1 MKYKGRLAGQVA
13 VSQPAG
19 RPGRGGRGGLEASV
33 QGRACPVVLTV
44 SVCLSVCS
52 RIAGET
58 PGPPPW
64 VQLRVTQ
71 SHCQALVSVHL
82 LLSQENLAFFRGA
95 EPPPT
100 TGVWGGAEGR
110 AHVAVRSAKSSWVAV
125 WVPSAL
131 PLKALSSE
139 LPGHRTGHPR
149 RRSADEGHVQW
160 PPGPGLPR
168 LCRSDPGRPP
178 RVH

>member
-1 MKYKGRLAGQVA
+1 MSREG
-13 VSQPAG
+13 PA
-19 RPGRGGRGGLEASV
+19 LLSSL
-33 QGRACPVVLTV
+33 CL
-44 SVCLSVCS
+44 SVCLSAAGLQAKPQALLPGCS
-52 RIAGET
+52 LG
-58 PGPPPW
+58 
-64 VQLRVTQ
+64 
-71 SHCQALVSVHL
+71 SHKAIVKPLVSVHL

>member
-1 MKYKGRLAGQVA
+1 MAWRPVSRKG
-13 VSQPAG
+13 PA
-19 RPGRGGRGGLEASV
+19 LLSSL
-33 QGRACPVVLTV
+33 CL
-44 SVCLSVCS
+44 SVCLS
-52 RIAGET
+52 AAGLPGET

-110 AHVAVRSAKSSWVAV
+110 AHIAVRSAKSSWVAV

-149 RRSADEGHVQW
+149 RRSADEGHV
-160 PPGPGLPR
+160 
-168 LCRSDPGRPP
+168 
-178 RVH
+178 